1 MPMMA
6 GRSPEATT
14 RCPFTPVMTSPERRP
29 ARAAGPPSS
38 TLDTSAPSG
47 RGSLNESAKAWF
59 TSCTV
64 TPRRACSTLPCATIW
79 RWMCV
84 ASSIGMANDTPW

>member
-47 RGSLNESAKAWF
+47 RGSLNESANACY
-59 TSCTV
+59 TARTV
-64 TPRRACSTLPCATIW
+64 THTRACSASPCATIR